1 MEKNLSSTAFQQ
13 VRPSLPEELG
23 DIPSGYGNTE
33 SYLLP
38 KDPSWLFLFWEI
50 THETFDYVRQQY
62 GQEILDQSRT
72 VIRLYDITGVS
83 YFDGTNANTYYDM
96 PVIFDAGSWYIHAP
110 QPGHGYI
117 ADLGFVTPQGQ
128 FILLTRS
135 NAVTLPPGKV
145 SDIIDDKWLC
155 VEGDFIKLLQLSG
168 ADRIGIGASE
178 LMQVVDQRWRLT
190 ELAGAGHAP
199 SSAMSSWSSF
209 ALHTVP
215 SALPQEDE
223 DIWLQADC
231 EIIIYGSASANAFV
245 TINGKEI
252 QLKDGKFSLRQALPA
267 GSVLDLPIKA
277 SNKAGTKTRQ
287 VHIKAAREQG
297 K

>member
-1 MEKNLSSTAFQQ
+1 MEKNLSSAAFHQ
-13 VRPSLPEELG
+13 VRPTEPQDQG
-23 DIPSGYGNTE
+23 DIPSGYGTTE

-38 KDPSWLFLFWEI
+38 KDPAWMFLFWEI
-50 THETFDYVRQQY
+50 TAQTFDCVRAQY
-62 GQEILDQSRT
+62 GEVLDHSRT
-72 VIRLYDITGVS
+72 VIRLYDITGVN
-83 YFDGTNANTYYDM
+83 YFDGTNASAYYDM
-96 PVIFDAGSWYIHAP
+96 PVIFDAKSWYIHAP
-110 QPGHGYI
+110 QAGRSYV

-135 NAVTLPPGKV
+135 NATTLPPGKV
-145 SDIIDDKWLC
+145 SDVVDDKWMS
-155 VEGDFIKLLQLSG
+155 VEGDFIKLLQLCG
-168 ADRIGIGASE
+168 ADRIGVGASE

-190 ELAGAGHAP
+190 ELAGAGNAP
-199 SSAMSSWSSF
+199 SSTRSSWTSF

-215 SALPQEDE
+215 APAPEGEE

-231 EIIIYGSASANAFV
+231 EIIVYGSASPNAFV

-252 QLKDGKFSLRQALPA
+252 QLQNGKFSLRQALPA
-267 GSVLDLPIKA
+267 GAVLDLPIKA
-277 SNKAGTKTRQ
+277 SNRKGDKTRQ

>member
-1 MEKNLSSTAFQQ
+1 MEKNISSAAFHQ
-13 VRPSLPEELG
+13 VRPTVPQDQE
-23 DIPSGYGNTE
+23 DIPSGYGTTE

-38 KDPSWLFLFWEI
+38 KDPAWMFLFWEI
-50 THETFDYVRQQY
+50 TAQTFDCVRAQY
-62 GQEILDQSRT
+62 GEVLDHSRT
-72 VIRLYDITGVS
+72 VIRLYDITGVN
-83 YFDGTNANTYYDM
+83 YFDGTNADAYYDM
-96 PVIFDAGSWYIHAP
+96 PVIFDAKSWYIHAP
-110 QPGHGYI
+110 QAGRSYV

-135 NAVTLPPGKV
+135 NATTLPPGKV
-145 SDIIDDKWLC
+145 SDVIDDKWMS
-155 VEGDFIKLLQLSG
+155 VEGDFIKLLQLCG
-168 ADRIGIGASE
+168 ADRIGMGASE

-190 ELAGAGHAP
+190 ELAGAGNAP
-199 SSAMSSWSSF
+199 SSARSSWTSF

-215 SALPQEDE
+215 APVPQEEE

-231 EIIIYGSASANAFV
+231 EIIVYGSASPNAFV

-252 QLKDGKFSLRQALPA
+252 QLQNGKFSLRQALPA
-267 GSVLDLPIKA
+267 GAVLDLPIKA
-277 SNKAGTKTRQ
+277 SNKKGDKTRQ

>member
-1 MEKNLSSTAFQQ
+1 MEKNISSAAFHQ
-13 VRPSLPEELG
+13 VRPTVPQDQG
-23 DIPSGYGNTE
+23 DIPSGYGTTE

-38 KDPSWLFLFWEI
+38 KDPAWMFLFWEI
-50 THETFDYVRQQY
+50 TAQTFDCVRAQY
-62 GQEILDQSRT
+62 GEVLDHSRT
-72 VIRLYDITGVS
+72 VIRLYDITGVN
-83 YFDGTNANTYYDM
+83 YFDGTNADAYYDM
-96 PVIFDAGSWYIHAP
+96 PVIFDAKSWYILAP
-110 QPGHGYI
+110 QAGRSYV

-135 NAVTLPPGKV
+135 NATTLPPGKV
-145 SDIIDDKWLC
+145 SDVIDDKWMS
-155 VEGDFIKLLQLSG
+155 VEGDFIKLLQLCG
-168 ADRIGIGASE
+168 ADRIGMGASE

-190 ELAGAGHAP
+190 ELAGAGNAP
-199 SSAMSSWSSF
+199 SSARSSWTSF

-215 SALPQEDE
+215 APAPQEEE

-231 EIIIYGSASANAFV
+231 EIIVYGSASPNAFV

-252 QLKDGKFSLRQALPA
+252 QLQNGKFSLRQALPA
-267 GSVLDLPIKA
+267 GAVLDLPIKA
-277 SNKAGTKTRQ
+277 SNKKGDKTRQ

>member
-1 MEKNLSSTAFQQ
+1 MEKNISSAAFHQ
-13 VRPSLPEELG
+13 VRPTVPQDQG
-23 DIPSGYGNTE
+23 DIPSGYGTTE

-38 KDPSWLFLFWEI
+38 KDPAWMFLFWEI
-50 THETFDYVRQQY
+50 TAQTFDCVRAQY
-62 GQEILDQSRT
+62 GEVLDHSRT
-72 VIRLYDITGVS
+72 VIRLYDITGVN
-83 YFDGTNANTYYDM
+83 YFDGTNADAYYDM
-96 PVIFDAGSWYIHAP
+96 PAIFDAKSWYIHAP
-110 QPGHGYI
+110 QAGRSYV

-135 NAVTLPPGKV
+135 NATTLPPGKV
-145 SDIIDDKWLC
+145 SDVIDDKWMS
-155 VEGDFIKLLQLSG
+155 VEGDFIKLLQLCG
-168 ADRIGIGASE
+168 ADRIGMGASE

-190 ELAGAGHAP
+190 ELAGAGNAP
-199 SSAMSSWSSF
+199 SSARSSWTSF

-215 SALPQEDE
+215 APVPQEEE

-231 EIIIYGSASANAFV
+231 EIIVYGSASPNAFV

-252 QLKDGKFSLRQALPA
+252 QLQNGKFSLRQALPA
-267 GSVLDLPIKA
+267 GAVLDLPIKA
-277 SNKAGTKTRQ
+277 SNKKGDKTRQ

>member
-1 MEKNLSSTAFQQ
+1 MEKNISSAAFHQ
-13 VRPSLPEELG
+13 VRPTVPQDQG
-23 DIPSGYGNTE
+23 DIPSGYGTTE

-38 KDPSWLFLFWEI
+38 KDPAWMFLFWEI
-50 THETFDYVRQQY
+50 TAQTFDCVRAQY
-62 GQEILDQSRT
+62 GEVLDHSRT
-72 VIRLYDITGVS
+72 VIRLYDITGIN
-83 YFDGTNANTYYDM
+83 YFDGTNADAYYDM
-96 PVIFDAGSWYIHAP
+96 PVIFDAKSWYIHAP
-110 QPGHGYI
+110 QAGRSYV

-135 NAVTLPPGKV
+135 NATTLPPGKV
-145 SDIIDDKWLC
+145 SDVIDDKWMS
-155 VEGDFIKLLQLSG
+155 VEGDFIKLLQLCG
-168 ADRIGIGASE
+168 ADRIGMGASE

-190 ELAGAGHAP
+190 ELAGAGNAP
-199 SSAMSSWSSF
+199 SSARSSWTSF

-215 SALPQEDE
+215 APAPQEEE

-231 EIIIYGSASANAFV
+231 EIIVYGSASPNAFV

-252 QLKDGKFSLRQALPA
+252 QLQNGKFSLRQALPA
-267 GSVLDLPIKA
+267 GAVLDLPIKA
-277 SNKAGTKTRQ
+277 SNKKGDKTRQ

>member
-1 MEKNLSSTAFQQ
+1 MEKNLSSTAFQP

-23 DIPSGYGNTE
+23 DIPSGYGTTE

-38 KDPSWLFLFWEI
+38 KDPAWLFLFWEI
-50 THETFDYVRQQY
+50 THETFDYVHQQY
-62 GQEILDQSRT
+62 GQEVLDQSRT
-72 VIRLYDITGVS
+72 VIRLYDITGVA
-83 YFDGTNANTYYDM
+83 YFDGTNANTYHDM

-110 QPGHGYI
+110 QAGHCYI

-190 ELAGAGHAP
+190 ELAGAGNAP
-199 SSAMSSWSSF
+199 SSALSSWSSF
-209 ALHTVP
+209 ALHTVQNQP
-215 SALPQEDE
+215 TQEDE

-231 EIIIYGSASANAFV
+231 EIIVYGSASPNAVV

-252 QLKDGKFSLRQALPA
+252 QLQNGKFSLRQALPA

-277 SNKAGTKTRQ
+277 ANKANTKTRQ
-287 VHIKAAREQG
+287 VHIKAAREEG

>member
-1 MEKNLSSTAFQQ
+1 MEKNISSAAFHQ
-13 VRPSLPEELG
+13 VRPTVPQDQG
-23 DIPSGYGNTE
+23 DIPSGYGTTE

-38 KDPSWLFLFWEI
+38 KDPAWMFLFWEI
-50 THETFDYVRQQY
+50 TAQTFDCVRAQY
-62 GQEILDQSRT
+62 GEVLDHSRT
-72 VIRLYDITGVS
+72 VIRLYDITGVN
-83 YFDGTNANTYYDM
+83 YFDGTNADAYYDM
-96 PVIFDAGSWYIHAP
+96 PVIFDAKSWYIHAP
-110 QPGHGYI
+110 QAGRSYV

-135 NAVTLPPGKV
+135 NATTLPPGKV
-145 SDIIDDKWLC
+145 SDVIDDKWMS
-155 VEGDFIKLLQLSG
+155 VEGDFIKLLQLCG
-168 ADRIGIGASE
+168 ADRIGMGASE

-190 ELAGAGHAP
+190 ELAGAGNAP
-199 SSAMSSWSSF
+199 SSARSSWTSF

-215 SALPQEDE
+215 APVPQEEE

-231 EIIIYGSASANAFV
+231 EIIVYGSASPNAFV

-252 QLKDGKFSLRQALPA
+252 QLQNGKFSLRQALPA
-267 GSVLDLPIKA
+267 GAVLDLPIKA
-277 SNKAGTKTRQ
+277 SNKKGDKTRQ

>member
-1 MEKNLSSTAFQQ
+1 MEKNLSSAAFQP
-13 VRPSLPEELG
+13 VRPTVPQEQG
-23 DIPSGYGNTE
+23 DIPCGYGTTE

-38 KDPSWLFLFWEI
+38 KDPAWMFLFWEI
-50 THETFDYVRQQY
+50 TAQTFDCVRAQY
-62 GQEILDQSRT
+62 GEVLDHSRT
-72 VIRLYDITGVS
+72 VIRLYDVSGVN
-83 YFDGTNANTYYDM
+83 YFDGTNACAYYDM
-96 PVIFDAGSWYIHAP
+96 PVIFDAKSWYIHAP
-110 QPGHGYI
+110 QAGRSYV

-135 NAVTLPPGKV
+135 NTTTLPPGKV
-145 SDIIDDKWLC
+145 SEVVDDQWMS
-155 VEGDFIKLLQLSG
+155 VEGDFIKLLQLCG
-168 ADRIGIGASE
+168 ADRIGLGASE

-190 ELAGAGHAP
+190 ELAGAGQAP
-199 SSAMSSWSSF
+199 SSARSSWTSF

-215 SALPQEDE
+215 APAPQGEE

-231 EIIIYGSASANAFV
+231 EIIVYGSASPNAFV

-252 QLKDGKFSLRQALPA
+252 QLQNGKFSLRQALPA
-267 GSVLDLPIKA
+267 GAVLDLPIKA
-277 SNKAGTKTRQ
+277 SNKKGDKTRQ

>member
-1 MEKNLSSTAFQQ
+1 MEKNLSSAAFHQ
-13 VRPSLPEELG
+13 VRPTVPEELG
-23 DIPSGYGNTE
+23 DIPTGYGTTE

-38 KDPSWLFLFWEI
+38 KDPAWLFLFWEI
-50 THETFDYVRQQY
+50 TQETFDYVRAQY
-62 GQEILDQSRT
+62 GQDTLNQARS
-72 VIRLYDITGVS
+72 VVRLHDVTDVA
-83 YFDGTNANTYYDM
+83 YFDGTNSRAFYDM
-96 PVIFDAGSWYIHAP
+96 NVIFDAGSWYIHAP
-110 QPGHGYI
+110 QAGHSYV
-117 ADLGFVTPQGQ
+117 ADLGFITAQGQ

-135 NAVTLPPGKV
+135 NQMTLPPGRV
-145 SDIIDDKWLC
+145 SDVVDDKWMC

-178 LMQVVDQRWRLT
+178 LMQVIDQRWRLT
-190 ELAGAGHAP
+190 ELAGAGNAP

-215 SALPQEDE
+215 AQVPQEDE

-231 EIIIYGSASANAFV
+231 EIIVYGSASANAFV

-252 QLKDGKFSLRQALPA
+252 QLQNGKFSLRQALPA
-267 GSVLDLPIKA
+267 GSVLDLPIAA
-277 SNKAGTKTRQ
+277 SNKTGTKTRQ
-287 VHIKAAREQG
+287 VHIKASREQG